1 LKRFIESHRDQH
13 YDIAVVG
20 GGITGAA
27 VAYDAASRGFSVALI
42 ERRDFGA
49 ATSAATSKMIH
60 GGLRYLQNLEL
71 SLVRESL
78 KERRIL
84 GNIAPN
90 LVYPIPFLLINPNWL
105 IKLGM
110 VLYDLLSFDKGM
122 TWDKSKKIPWHRS
135 LSAGKTIDLAP
146 VAGKGQLKGA
156 VAFYDC
162 VSIFPERLT
171 LAFIKSAV
179 DHGSDVANHAEV
191 EKFLRSDEGRI
202 TGVSVRDLI
211 KGRSLDIESSLTINC
226 TGPWTDRVLGIAR
239 GESGQ
244 TKIRR
249 SQGIHLIT
257 RKLLDRYALSALDP
271 RGGRVSLM
279 PWRDHTLVG
288 ITDSEYLGD
297 PDDYE
302 VTSESV
308 LELLDSVNRS
318 LGVENLLR
326 PEDVLYAYGGLRPL
340 VGDQD
345 GDLYHT
351 SRKYEIHDNATDGLE
366 GLITVEG
373 GKFTTS
379 RNLAESVV
387 DLAASKL
394 KEKKKSRRCETAKR
408 YLAGCEIADMALFI
422 DRIVRE
428 NQDFEARTVEQLGR
442 KYGVEFEEI
451 LKIARN
457 ERALSRPINDDGE
470 ILAQVVHAI
479 RNEMAH
485 SLTDIIL
492 RRTGIGTLGNPGI
505 PVLNSVAEVA
515 ARELGWDDAR
525 RSAEVNEAVKALEL
539 PFSCPS

>member
-1 LKRFIESHRDQH
+1 
-13 YDIAVVG
+13 
-20 GGITGAA
+20 
-27 VAYDAASRGFSVALI
+27 
-42 ERRDFGA
+42 
-49 ATSAATSKMIH
+49 MIH
-60 GGLRYLQNLEL
+60 GGLRYLQNLEF

-78 KERRIL
+78 KERRIV

-122 TWDKSKKIPWHRS
+122 TWDKSKKLPCHRS
-135 LSAGKTIDLAP
+135 LSAEEAIDLAP
-146 VAGKGQLKGA
+146 VAGRAQLKGA

-179 DHGSDVANHAEV
+179 EHGSAVANHAEV
-191 EKFLRSDEGRI
+191 ESFLRSDEGRI
-202 TGVSVRDLI
+202 TGVTVRDLI

-257 RKLLDRYALSALDP
+257 RKLLNRYAISALNP
-271 RGGRVSLM
+271 KGGRVSLM
-279 PWRDHTLVG
+279 PWRNHTLVG

-302 VTSESV
+302 VTRESV
-308 LELLDSVNRS
+308 LELLDSVNLS

-326 PEDVLYAYGGLRPL
+326 LEDVLYAYGGLRPL

-351 SRKYEIHDNATDGLE
+351 SRKYEIHDNAKDGLE

-379 RNLAESVV
+379 RNLAEGVI

-394 KEKKKSRRCETAKR
+394 RKKSRRCETAKK
-408 YLAGCEIADMALFI
+408 YLAGCEIADVALFI

-428 NQDFEARTVEQLGR
+428 NEDFEARTVEQLGR

-457 ERALSRPINDDGE
+457 DGALSQPLNDDGE
-470 ILAQVVHAI
+470 ILAQVVYAI

-492 RRTGIGTLGNPGI
+492 RRTGIGTLGNPGTA
-505 PVLNSVAEVA
+505 VLNSVAEVA
-515 ARELGWDDAR
+515 ASELGWDDAR
-525 RSAEVNEAVKALEL
+525 REAEVDEAVNTLEL

>member
-1 LKRFIESHRDQH
+1 MKRFIESHHEQH
-13 YDIAVVG
+13 YDIAIVG

-27 VAYDAASRGFSVALI
+27 VAYDAASRGFSVALV

-60 GGLRYLQNLEL
+60 GGLRYLQNREF

-122 TWDKSKKIPWHRS
+122 TWDKGKKIPCHRS
-135 LSAGKTIDLAP
+135 LSAGKTIDLEP
-146 VAGKGQLKGA
+146 VAEKAQLKGA
-156 VAFYDC
+156 VAFDDC

-179 DHGSDVANHAEV
+179 KHGSAVANYAEV
-191 EKFLRSDEGRI
+191 ENFLRSDEGSI
-202 TGVSVRDLI
+202 TGVTVRDLI
-211 KGRSLDIESSLTINC
+211 KRHSLDIKSSLTINC

-239 GESGQ
+239 GESGN
-244 TKIRR
+244 TEIRR

-257 RKLLDRYALSALDP
+257 RKLVDRHAISALNP
-271 RGGRVSLM
+271 KGGRVSLM
-279 PWRDHTLVG
+279 PWRNHTLVG

-297 PDDYE
+297 PDDFE
-302 VTSESV
+302 VTRESV
-308 LELLDSVNRS
+308 LELIDSVNFS
-318 LGVENLLR
+318 LGTKNLLR
-326 PEDVLYAYGGLRPL
+326 LEDVLYAYGGLRPL
-340 VGDQD
+340 VGDQE

-387 DLAASKL
+387 NLAASKL
-394 KEKKKSRRCETAKR
+394 QKKSRRCETAKT
-408 YLAGCEIADMALFI
+408 YLAGCEIADLAVFI
-422 DRIVRE
+422 DRIVKE
-428 NQDFEARTVEQLGR
+428 NKDFEARTVEQLGR
-442 KYGVEFEEI
+442 NYGVEFEEI

-457 ERALSRPINDDGE
+457 NSALSKPINDDGE
-470 ILAQVVHAI
+470 ILAQVVYAI
-479 RNEMAH
+479 RNEMAD

-505 PVLNSVAEVA
+505 PVLNSVAEA
-515 ARELGWDDAR
+515 AASELGWDDAR
-525 RSAEVNEAVKALEL
+525 RNAEIDEAVNALKL
-539 PFSCPS
+539 PFNCPS

>member
-1 LKRFIESHRDQH
+1 LGNSKLKRFTGSHHDQH
-13 YDIAVVG
+13 YDIAIIG

-27 VAYDAASRGFSVALI
+27 VAYDAASRGFSVALV

-60 GGLRYLQNLEL
+60 GGLRYLQNLEF

-90 LVYPIPFLLINPNWL
+90 LVYPIPFLLINPTRL

-122 TWDKSKKIPWHRS
+122 TWDRGKKIPCHRS
-135 LSAGKTIDLAP
+135 LSAGQTIDLEP
-146 VAGKGQLKGA
+146 VAGRAPLRGA

-179 DHGSDVANHAEV
+179 EHGSAVANYAEV
-191 EKFLRSDEGRI
+191 ENFLRSDQGRI
-202 TGVSVRDLI
+202 TGVTVRDLI
-211 KGRSLDIESSLTINC
+211 KGRSLDIQSSLTINC

-239 GESGQ
+239 GESGG

-257 RKLLDRYALSALDP
+257 KKLVDRYAISALNP
-271 RGGRVSLM
+271 KGGRVSLM
-279 PWRDHTLVG
+279 PWRNHTLVG

-302 VTSESV
+302 VTRESV
-308 LELLDSVNRS
+308 LELLDSVNLS

-326 PEDVLYAYGGLRPL
+326 CEDVLYAYGGLRPL
-340 VGDQD
+340 VGDPE

-351 SRKYEIHDNATDGLE
+351 SRKYEIHDHARDGLE

-379 RNLAESVV
+379 RNLAEGVV

-394 KEKKKSRRCETAKR
+394 KKKSRRSETAKK
-408 YLAGCEIADMALFI
+408 YLAGCEIADVAVFI

-428 NQDFEARTVEQLGR
+428 NEDFEARTVEQLGR

-457 ERALSRPINDDGE
+457 DSALSSPINDDGE
-470 ILAQVVHAI
+470 ILAQVVYAI
-479 RNEMAH
+479 RNEMAD

-505 PVLNSVAEVA
+505 SVLNSVAETA
-515 ARELGWDDAR
+515 ASELGWDDAR
-525 RSAEVNEAVKALEL
+525 RSAEIDEAVTALKL
-539 PFSCPS
+539 PFN